1 MQHYAGVGREKGGVL
16 PMSATAAVLLLL
28 LAHPTSLVELTRD
41 HMLPARLLQSADAWD
56 WLSGVHV
63 GLEP

>member
-1 MQHYAGVGREKGGVL
+1 
-16 PMSATAAVLLLL
+16 MSATAAVLLLL